1 LQKLHLFVGQQ
12 CRNFCT
18 VFGIMSLDYF
28 RQSTIFGRDSLASA
42 TLSAPYAGDKFS
54 VKRVQPFCDSLL
66 LTSDNARVDAIE
78 SGNPYAQGA

>member
-66 LTSDNARVDAIE
+66 LIFGKLWRRLPFLWLGS
-78 SGNPYAQGA
+78 SMSQ